1 MEEYWLPEG
10 TYLEKDKYR
19 IERVI
24 GDGGFGIT
32 YLGYDEKLRR
42 KVAIKEFYMRGY
54 CYRRPDDER
63 VYPCDGQKGNAFEN
77 EKLSFIEEGRV
88 LAALNEQP
96 GVVNIYNF
104 IEENNTAYLI
114 MDYVDGKSLE
124 VYIKECGGRLSVPQ
138 TLLIMKPVIR
148 ALIDI
153 HKRGIIHRDISP
165 DNIMIT
171 NDRKVKLIDFGA
183 AKQYGSYNENKVR
196 KGGYSPLEQ
205 VVAHGQVGPY
215 SDIYAICATIY
226 TCITGVR
233 VMPALERTND
243 DRLAAPSKL
252 GVIIEPE
259 ADETLMQGLALYS
272 EQRIPDAESLYGRLY
287 GSLEHKSE
295 QHKTNTA
302 ITKMIS
308 DIQREQKKKL
318 RLTIAVGIVCVF
330 AIVAGACIYLRKN
343 GDSKAVSEATH
354 GDDNSYAQELYDLCA
369 GLHNDNGIPLVWNE
383 ELAEAAEYAAN
394 QAALLSYAN
403 ANELN
408 EKLSEIGSSTL
419 EVYGLS
425 DTGWV
430 IYTFQTRA
438 EVRDVKQALDEYIRE
453 INMRQNGS
461 VNLDNC
467 SSLGVGV
474 SHTEDGIYYWAVFYQ
489 R

>member
-32 YLGYDEKLRR
+32 YLGYDEKLKR

-226 TCITGVR
+226 TCITGVS

-252 GVIIEPE
+252 GVIIEPDAE
-259 ADETLMQGLALYS
+259 ETLMQGLALYS
-272 EQRIPDAESLYGRLY
+272 EQRIPDAESL
-287 GSLEHKSE
+287 
-295 QHKTNTA
+295 
-302 ITKMIS
+302 
-308 DIQREQKKKL
+308 
-318 RLTIAVGIVCVF
+318 
-330 AIVAGACIYLRKN
+330 
-343 GDSKAVSEATH
+343 
-354 GDDNSYAQELYDLCA
+354 
-369 GLHNDNGIPLVWNE
+369 
-383 ELAEAAEYAAN
+383 
-394 QAALLSYAN
+394 
-403 ANELN
+403 
-408 EKLSEIGSSTL
+408 
-419 EVYGLS
+419 
-425 DTGWV
+425 
-430 IYTFQTRA
+430 
-438 EVRDVKQALDEYIRE
+438 
-453 INMRQNGS
+453 
-461 VNLDNC
+461 
-467 SSLGVGV
+467 
-474 SHTEDGIYYWAVFYQ
+474 
-489 R
+489 